1 MGIGQNPS
9 SSAIIRRGKDTER
22 HRKDDVTVEADIGLV
37 SL

>member
-1 MGIGQNPS
+1 MGIGQNPNS
-9 SSAIIRRGKDTER
+9 SVIIRRGEDTDR